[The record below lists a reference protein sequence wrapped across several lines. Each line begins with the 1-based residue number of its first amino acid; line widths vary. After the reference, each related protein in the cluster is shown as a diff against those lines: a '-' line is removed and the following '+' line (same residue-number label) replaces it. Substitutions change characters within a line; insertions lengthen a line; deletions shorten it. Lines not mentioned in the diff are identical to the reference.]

1 VLTVPVLETDTERV
15 PVTETVEVRDE
26 VVVLETVGELVVD
39 PVKLAETEDET
50 LELPERDS
58 VLLTEGVIVVT
69 TLRVKEACGEPETL
83 TEADELRVTP
93 DALGLIVPDTLT
105 VRDTVTVRV
114 CVHVRTRVAV
124 EVAVLAVDPEAV
136 LLFVRVVIP
145 VVEAVTQDEAVFVAL
160 GLADSLT
167 VVKPLEETRGDR
179 LTVAEPVDVLE
190 ARGE

>member
-83 TEADELRVTP
+83 TGADERRVTP